1 MHCIGSLQQTGALQ
15 KYPSG
20 QKALNELLTTITPES
35 SPALQNMKK
44 NVQVFSCAPL
54 ETCARIRSVDPT
66 GPHHP
71 TIPTCPFP
79 IAKIRQIVV
88 ESALST
94 LKEIGCVY
102 HSDAIEDI
110 QHLSVAKKNG
120 KREKPNKLVL
130 KNELQTR
137 L

>member
-1 MHCIGSLQQTGALQ
+1 
-15 KYPSG
+15 
-20 QKALNELLTTITPES
+20 
-35 SPALQNMKK
+35 MKK
-44 NVQVFSCAPL
+44 NVQVSSCAPL

-66 GPHHP
+66 GPHRAPPGP